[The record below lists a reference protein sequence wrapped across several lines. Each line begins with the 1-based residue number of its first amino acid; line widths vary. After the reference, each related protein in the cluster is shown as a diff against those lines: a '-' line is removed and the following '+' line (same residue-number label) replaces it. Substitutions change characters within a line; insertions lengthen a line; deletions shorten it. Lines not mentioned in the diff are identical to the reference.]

1 MAEKKVTQCIIPEEV
16 KNKKYE
22 EVYPEQ
28 RFRLNELGRQDGKEI
43 LVIRIDGGLGRVIA
57 MS

>member
-1 MAEKKVTQCIIPEEV
+1 MAEKKVEQCIIPEEV

-28 RFRLNELGRQDGKEI
+28 RFRLNEL
-43 LVIRIDGGLGRVIA
+43 
-57 MS
+57 